1 MGPAD
6 WNGSLAL
13 VRLETWNMATLG
25 PFLMIALSCI
35 GIMYGCNLFEPGA
48 DFLGRNMRDGVKG
61 ATINA
66 VGSSLPELFTTL
78 ILLFLYRDMDGFSGG
93 VATTAG
99 SAVFNA
105 VLIPACAIIAVTMW
119 ARSTDTIEVSRKV
132 LVRDG
137 FFVLLAEIVLI
148 WFLGQDTIYW
158 WMGAALVFIYGLYFG
173 ALMWGAWSSRD
184 DDEEEPECDDERKP
198 GPVISDLLTALRGD
212 DVGLTTARAWGFLL
226 SGATVVALFCFV
238 LSEATVQL
246 ARIWDVPLFL
256 TTVIFAAAATSV
268 PDTILSIRDALKGNY
283 DDAVANAIGSNI
295 FDVCISLGLPITIYG
310 LVNGPIDLGDGSE
323 NGVQL
328 IRWVMLG
335 FTVVVLAMFFP
346 GKVGKRSG
354 LFMFSLYGAW
364 VLYIAYR
371 TVAA

>member
-1 MGPAD
+1 
-6 WNGSLAL
+6 
-13 VRLETWNMATLG
+13 MATFM
-25 PFLMIALSCI
+25 PFLMIGFACV
-35 GIMYGCNLFEPGA
+35 GIMYGCNLFEPAA
-48 DFLGRNMRDGVKG
+48 DYLGRNMRDGVKG

-119 ARSTDTIEVSRKV
+119 AKTTDTIEVSRKV
-132 LVRDG
+132 LLRDG
-137 FFVLLAEIVLI
+137 AFVLFAEIVLI
-148 WFLGQDTIYW
+148 IFLGMDTMYW
-158 WMGAALVFIYGLYFG
+158 WMGALLLGIYVIYFTT
-173 ALMWGAWSSRD
+173 LMLGGWADGDGDGD
-184 DDEEEPECDDERKP
+184 DDDDHDEEALAP
-198 GPVISDLLTALRGD
+198 GPLVGDLVKALKGD
-212 DVGLTTARAWGFLL
+212 DVGLNDRRAWGFLL
-226 SGATVVALFCFV
+226 GGVSVVGLFCFV

-246 ARIWDVPLFL
+246 AEIWDVPLFL

-268 PDTILSIRDALKGNY
+268 PDTILSVKDALKGNY

-295 FDVCISLGLPITIYG
+295 FDVCISLGLPLTIYG
-310 LVNGPIDLGDGSE
+310 LVVGPVDLTASSDE
-323 NGVQL
+323 GVQV
-328 IRWVMLG
+328 IRWVMVG
-335 FTVVVLAMFFP
+335 FTVVVLGMLLP
-346 GKVGKRSG
+346 GKVGRRSG
-354 LFMFSLYGAW
+354 LVMLAMYGSW

>member
-1 MGPAD
+1 
-6 WNGSLAL
+6 
-13 VRLETWNMATLG
+13 MATLA
-25 PFLMIALSCI
+25 PFVMIALACV
-35 GIMYGCNLFEPGA
+35 GIMYGCNLFEPAA
-48 DFLGRNMRDGVKG
+48 DYLGRDMRDGVKG

-119 ARSTDTIEVSRKV
+119 AKVTDTIEVSRRV

-137 FFVLLAEIVLI
+137 IFVLFAELALI
-148 WFLGQDTIYW
+148 LFLGRTTMYW
-158 WMGAALVFIYGLYFG
+158 WMGATLVGIYGLYLV
-173 ALMWGAWSSRD
+173 AVLWGAWSPKD
-184 DDEEEPECDDERKP
+184 AADEAAKAEETLEP
-198 GPVISDLLTALRGD
+198 GPLVRDLLKALKGD
-212 DVGLTTARAWGFLL
+212 DIGLNTPRAWVFLIGGV
-226 SGATVVALFCFV
+226 SVVGLFCFM
-238 LSEATVQL
+238 LSEATVKL
-246 ARIWDVPLFL
+246 AEIWQVPLFL

-268 PDTILSIRDALKGNY
+268 PDTILSVKDALKGNY

-295 FDVCISLGLPITIYG
+295 FDVCISLGFPLTLYG
-310 LVNGPIDLGDGSE
+310 LVVGPVDLTATEGDG
-323 NGVQL
+323 VQV

-335 FTVVVLAMFFP
+335 FTVAVLAMFFP

-354 LFMFSLYGAW
+354 LFMLALYIGW
-364 VLYIAYR
+364 VIYIAYR
-371 TVAA
+371 TIAA